1 MNERNPEELVR
12 SVSRALRLLRSFNQ
26 ERQSLTL
33 QEMASHADVPKST
46 AVRLLDTLIAE
57 GMVVKND
64 IARTY
69 SPGFGFVHWMQIAYA
84 RWGIPASAT
93 EEMKKIAQLSGESVS
108 LYVRSGGSRIAL
120 EHIPGSQTLR
130 HVINL
135 GEPMPL
141 YAGATSWVLLKGASP
156 DLLEIIDRRLRE
168 KKSHMNVRER
178 IAKADRDGYAFS
190 TGEREVGVAGLSVPL
205 NDSDGSRFGAL
216 TIGGPTARLT
226 EERVSELVQLLESAT
241 KAISPMING
250 MVGSGLT

>member
-1 MNERNPEELVR
+1 MNEKNPEELVR

-33 QEMASHADVPKST
+33 QEMAAHADVPKST

-64 IARTY
+64 TARTY
-69 SPGFGFVHWMQIAYA
+69 SPGFGFVHWMQIAHA
-84 RWGIPASAT
+84 RWGIPTGAT
-93 EEMKKIAQLSGESVS
+93 EEMKQIAQLSGESVS

-141 YAGATSWVLLKGASP
+141 YAGATSWVLLKDAGP
-156 DLLEIIDRRLRE
+156 DLLETIDRRLRE
-168 KKSHMNVRER
+168 RRSQMNVRER
-178 IAKADRDGYAFS
+178 IAKVERDGYAFS

-205 NDSDGSRFGAL
+205 NDNDGSRFGAL

-226 EERVSELVQLLESAT
+226 EDRVPELVAVLNRSANV
-241 KAISPMING
+241 ISPMING
-250 MVGSGLT
+250 TASSRS

>member
-1 MNERNPEELVR
+1 MTEKNPEELVR

-33 QEMASHADVPKST
+33 QEMAAHADVPKST

-64 IARTY
+64 TARTY
-69 SPGFGFVHWMQIAYA
+69 SPGFGFVHWMQIAHA

-93 EEMKKIAQLSGESVS
+93 EEMKKVAQLSGESVS

-130 HVINL
+130 HMINL

-141 YAGATSWVLLKGASP
+141 YAGATSWVLLKDAGP
-156 DLLEIIDRRLRE
+156 DLLEVIDRRLRE
-168 KKSHMNVRER
+168 RRSQLKVRER
-178 IAKADRDGYAFS
+178 IAKADRYGYAFS

-226 EERVSELVQLLESAT
+226 GDRVPELVEVLHRSANV
-241 KAISPMING
+241 ISPMING
-250 MVGSGLT
+250 VGSSRP